1 MSDATRRTW
10 TLRSRLILMNALL
23 LGLLGGALLYQQTLL
38 SREYDAIEILNR
50 ALDQQKL
57 LTEATIR
64 FDDFRYWSMDMVVT
78 QVDTSARKAA
88 EARKELTGVLDAPA
102 LRGTAWTADLVKHLN
117 AITEHMLNIFD
128 AATPEARNQEVAR
141 CRGRM
146 SDASALLHT
155 ALADQ
160 QRGASAASGE
170 LLALGRSTS
179 GVSRA
184 VLVIAVPA
192 GVFLA
197 WLTLR
202 AVTEPLR
209 RVSSHVATLATGDL
223 TESLADARAD
233 EFGQLMRS
241 IRGMQDGMREALLS
255 INQNARLLTQASG
268 GLTAVSDSM
277 SRNAGDASSQA
288 ARVQTSSE
296 QLSRNTE
303 SVAAAAGQM
312 TASIR
317 EVARNAARASAVSTA
332 AVELAEGANA
342 AVNLL
347 GTSSEEIGKVVK
359 LITSIAEQTNLLAL
373 NATIEAARAGDVG
386 RGFGVVAGEVKE
398 LARKT
403 ARATEEIRG
412 QIEAIQKSSS
422 QAVDAIGQITRTV
435 KEISQTQAVIA
446 TAVEE
451 QTATTNEMSVMFRQT
466 AHDNHEIAK
475 SIALVAEAARGASGG
490 AEETRKAA
498 ARLAEIAKEQERL
511 IRRFTV
517 REEA

>member
-1 MSDATRRTW
+1 
-10 TLRSRLILMNALL
+10 MNALL
-23 LGLLGGALLYQQTLL
+23 LGLLGGALLYQQILL
-38 SREYDAIEILNR
+38 AREQDAIEGLNR

-57 LTEATIR
+57 LTEATTR

-78 QVDTSARKAA
+78 QIDTSARKAA
-88 EARKELTGVLDAPA
+88 EARKELTAALDSPA
-102 LRGTAWTADLVKHLN
+102 LRGMAWTAELVRHLN
-117 AITEHMLNIFD
+117 AITEHTLNIFD
-128 AATPEARNQEVAR
+128 AATPEVRNQEVAR
-141 CRGRM
+141 CRERM
-146 SDASALLHT
+146 ADAASLLHA
-155 ALADQ
+155 ALSDQ
-160 QRGASAASGE
+160 QRGASGASAE
-170 LLALGRSTS
+170 LLGLGRSTS
-179 GVSRA
+179 RVSRA
-184 VLVIAVPA
+184 VLVIAVPS

-202 AVTEPLR
+202 AVTGPLR
-209 RVSSHVATLATGDL
+209 KVSTHVATLATGDL
-223 TESLADARAD
+223 TESLTDARSD
-233 EFGQLMRS
+233 EFGQLMGS
-241 IRGMQDGMREALLS
+241 IRGMQEGMREALLS
-255 INQNARLLTQASG
+255 ITQNARMLSEASG

-277 SRNAGDASSQA
+277 NRNAGDASSQA

-312 TASIR
+312 NASIR
-317 EVARNAARASAVSTA
+317 EVARNAARASAVSVA
-332 AVELAEGANA
+332 AVDLADGANA

-347 GTSSEEIGKVVK
+347 GSASMEIGKVVK

-403 ARATEEIRG
+403 ARATEEITS
-412 QIEAIQKSSS
+412 QILAIQKSSS
-422 QAVDAIGQITRTV
+422 QAIDAIGQITRTV
-435 KEISQTQAVIA
+435 KEISQTQQMIA

-451 QTATTNEMSVMFRQT
+451 QTATTNEMNVMFRQT
-466 AHDNHEIAK
+466 AHDNHEIAR
-475 SIALVAEAARGASGG
+475 SIALVADAARGASGG

-511 IRRFTV
+511 IRRFKV
-517 REEA
+517 KEGA